1 MIKIRSSVFE
11 TNSSSSHSLV
21 ITKNTNRYLTFEEAK
36 RSIQYNYDE
45 ETGVYEFPWSDDKYT
60 FNRFPFKVLQEFEDK
75 MLFLYANAPRR
86 ARVTKKGYTSY
97 NPEYYKV
104 TRYIG
109 RYCIPGFKSIKLPRD
124 RYDRPSCEAYN
135 VLETLERNNI
145 SWYEFLMNPNII
157 VICDGD
163 EYCVW
168 YDMKKLNLITNIEK
182 EIKFAGG

>member
-1 MIKIRSSVFE
+1 MIKIRRNTFE

-36 RSIQYNYDE
+36 RNIQYNYDE
-45 ETGVYEFPWSDDKYT
+45 ETGIYEFPWSEDKYT

-86 ARVTKKGYTSY
+86 ARTTKKGYTHY
-97 NPEYYKV
+97 NAEYYKV
-104 TRYIG
+104 TRYISK
-109 RYCIPGFKSIKLPRD
+109 YCIPGFKGIKLPRD

-182 EIKFAGG
+182 EIRFAGG